1 MRVPTTAAVAAMGVV
16 AVATAAT
23 SLGKKIFF
31 VYFKIY
37 VCPYVCV
44 SESWVIFFIIIK

>member
-1 MRVPTTAAVAAMGVV
+1 MPTTAVV
-16 AVATAAT
+16 AVATAAAR
-23 SLGKKIFF
+23 LGKEYFF

-44 SESWVIFFIIIK
+44 SESWVIFFVYFL